1 MFIMYMAKFEGILQ
15 KTVYQTKKY
24 KRNSCNI
31 LHATIFKC
39 DRRGHLLFS
48 SNM

>member
-24 KRNSCNI
+24 KRNSCTTCI

-39 DRRGHLLFS
+39 DRHLLLS
-48 SNM
+48 TNM